1 MIVVSDTSPIINL
14 AAVSHLNLLQALFTE
29 IVIPESVYREIV
41 IGGAG
46 RPGAYEVQNW
56 GWFKVGTLADLS
68 LLRIL
73 EIHLDSGEAETIALG
88 AELNSDL
95 LLLDERR
102 ARRIAA
108 RLGLRYIGLLG
119 VLIEAKL
126 RSHLPKVKPVLD
138 ALVGQAGFWLS
149 SDLYARVIQAAG
161 E

>member
-46 RPGAYEVQNW
+46 RPGAHEVQTS
-56 GWFKVGTLADLS
+56 GWFKVGRVTDLA
-68 LLRIL
+68 LLKIL

-119 VLIEAKL
+119 VLIDAKL
-126 RSHLPKVKPVLD
+126 RGHLPKVKPVLD

-149 SDLYARVIQAAG
+149 SDLYTRVIQAAG